1 MERGPELERDMTE
14 EKKSTDERAA
24 SEGVESNAILSD
36 ALERQRPRFF
46 RASDGSA
53 RGRSGRMDTERFADE
68 LVNLQECAQIIGERL
83 EMNAIAFGV
92 IYDGDE
98 ASAFRYD
105 PSSDPQAP
113 ELVGALVNRRMPMR
127 ELLGGLNDYLNE

>member
-1 MERGPELERDMTE
+1 MTE
-14 EKKSTDERAA
+14 ETQRSEER
-24 SEGVESNAILSD
+24 SPNAGGDANAVLAD
-36 ALERQRPRFF
+36 ALERQRPRYF
-46 RASDGSA
+46 RASGGSA
-53 RGRSGRMDTERFADE
+53 RGRSGRKDTERFADE

-92 IYDGDE
+92 IYDGE
-98 ASAFRYD
+98 ETSAFRYD

-127 ELLGGLNDYLNE
+127 ELLNGLNDYMNE